1 MGCETWYLYIYIV
14 SKSVRS
20 VAFNHDNTK
29 IVSGSSD
36 NSIKI
41 WDVKRGTCISTLNGH
56 SDYVLSVALIM
67 IIQKLYLVQMI
78 KV

>member
-1 MGCETWYLYIYIV
+1 MKRGTCISTLKGHSSYV
-14 SKSVRS
+14 NS

-41 WDVKRGTCISTLNGH
+41 WDVKRGTCISTLKGH
-56 SDYVLSVALIM
+56 SDSVESVAFNHDNTK
-67 IIQKLYLVQMI
+67 IISGSR
-78 KV
+78 

>member
-1 MGCETWYLYIYIV
+1 M
-14 SKSVRS
+14 K

-29 IVSGSSD
+29 IVSGSDD

-56 SDYVLSVALIM
+56 SDYVYSVAFNHDNTKIVSGSV
-67 IIQKLYLVQMI
+67 IIV
-78 KV
+78 